1 MSGLKRG
8 MGGRYANAW
17 GCQMEDEGTGRP
29 ELSSP
34 MKVGELIAR
43 LQKVDPNFLIV
54 VGADSQCLIVVNPRP
69 GFCYPADLEEEDVV
83 PHFTEP
89 DLNFLRQLHIK

>member
-1 MSGLKRG
+1 
-8 MGGRYANAW
+8 
-17 GCQMEDEGTGRP
+17 MEDEGTGRR

-69 GFCYPADLEEEDVV
+69 GFCYPGDLEEDPV
-83 PHFTEP
+83 PHFTQP

>member
-1 MSGLKRG
+1 
-8 MGGRYANAW
+8 
-17 GCQMEDEGTGRP
+17 MEDEGTGRP

-54 VGADSQCLIVVNPRP
+54 VGGDSQSLMVVNPRP
-69 GFCYPADLEEEDVV
+69 GFCHPGELEEDAV
-83 PHFTEP
+83 PHFTEL